1 MSGEPTDAG
10 RELMTPAEGAIYL
23 HLSASTLARWRTYGG
38 GPLYLKLGKKIFYRK
53 SDLDQFIVEA
63 TRSKTRG

>member
-1 MSGEPTDAG
+1 
-10 RELMTPAEGAIYL
+10 MTPAEGAIYL